1 MGDGF
6 QKVQV
11 RVTNSATPPNPVM
24 GVGVTFQSMVF
35 LRSATSTVDGTGDSG
50 SGQHPM
56 KVLLGSSQS
65 VPLSDSNGLASLVP
79 STGGI
84 ARPLE
89 IEIMA
94 TAGTATPLQY
104 ELSVIPAPAPAV
116 GASTGMA
123 RRRVVREAG
132 LAAPE
137 DGRFVRKADQ
147 SSR

>member
-94 TAGTATPLQY
+94 TAGTATPLQ
-104 ELSVIPAPAPAV
+104 
-116 GASTGMA
+116 
-123 RRRVVREAG
+123 
-132 LAAPE
+132 
-137 DGRFVRKADQ
+137 
-147 SSR
+147 